1 MQYVHC
7 TRKDNGLK
15 LQLGF
20 TATKN
25 IKYEFALALSYPVK
39 LLHWSQET
47 GLLVFSPLGFFQRE
61 TGQGRLRDPTQ
72 GARFPLAPTST
83 WLGSLST
90 GARLHHSHHTSTH
103 SRLRHASIHFE
114 QIRHHWNPIDVMFL
128 SIFSPSPSLRDQFWN
143 WVSFTSSLCVQ
154 LGDHSRSQNRTFSFV
169 SSVWL
174 TLPGQKVTLLVDCGI
189 PALRICRL
197 SSVIIN
203 L

>member
-90 GARLHHSHHTSTH
+90 GALHPPLSPHINPLSAQTRFHTFWADS
-103 SRLRHASIHFE
+103 SPLESN
-114 QIRHHWNPIDVMFL
+114 WCDVPVNFL
-128 SIFSPSPSLRDQFWN
+128 SFPISQGPILELGQFH
-143 WVSFTSSLCVQ
+143 LLPVQ
-154 LGDHSRSQNRTFSFV
+154 LADHSRSQNRTFSFV